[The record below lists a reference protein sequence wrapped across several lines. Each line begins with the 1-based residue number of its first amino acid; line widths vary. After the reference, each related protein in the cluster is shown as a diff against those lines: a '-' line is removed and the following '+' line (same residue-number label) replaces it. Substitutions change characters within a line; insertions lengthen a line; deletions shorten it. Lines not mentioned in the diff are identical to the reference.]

1 MKIQQSFLEDKPTLY
16 IVSTPIGNLGDISKR
31 ALEVLEMVDLILCE
45 DTRVTGKLLS
55 FFNLK
60 SKMESYQIYNEHG
73 KVEALTKRMELG
85 MSVALVSDA
94 GTPLVND
101 PGYLLVK
108 EAIRQDINV
117 VSIPGASALLAGLVS
132 SGLVPQPF
140 TFIGFLPKKQGE
152 LTKLLSKYIK
162 RDETLIIY
170 ESPLRITKT
179 LNDLFEILGN
189 RNLVLCRELT
199 KKFETIYRG
208 DLVSMKDEVFDTR
221 GEYVILVEGDFI
233 EVEQVL
239 DAITLVNL
247 YKEQGL
253 EEKEA
258 LKKAAKD
265 LGVHKSEV
273 YKVYKISKT

>member
-1 MKIQQSFLEDKPTLY
+1 MRIQHSFLEDKPTLY
-16 IVSTPIGNLGDISKR
+16 VVSTPIGNLGDMSKR
-31 ALEVLEMVDLILCE
+31 ALEILEMVDLILCE
-45 DTRVTGKLLS
+45 DTRVTAKLLNY
-55 FFNLK
+55 FNLK
-60 SKMESYQIYNEHG
+60 NKMESYQIFNEHS
-73 KVEALTKRMELG
+73 KVEDLVSRMREG
-85 MSVALVSDA
+85 MNVALVSDA

-108 EAIRQDINV
+108 EAIRQEINV
-117 VSIPGASALLAGLVS
+117 VSIPGASALLTALVS
-132 SGLVPQPF
+132 SGLLPQPF

-152 LTKLLSKYIK
+152 LTKVLTKYIK
-162 RDETLIIY
+162 REETLIIY
-170 ESPLRITKT
+170 ESPLRISKT
-179 LNDLFEILGN
+179 LKDLFDVLGN

-208 DLVSMKDEVFDTR
+208 DLVSMMDEVFDTR
-221 GEYVILVEGDFI
+221 GEYVILLEGDFV

-239 DAITLVNL
+239 DAIALVNL

-258 LKKAAKD
+258 FKKAAKD